1 MSTGTKTVGAVSVEL
16 PAIAALMRC
25 AAKYP
30 DSTFAA
36 SVTDSALTKLDGIAE
51 TLGRVAQV
59 DSRQGAPND
68 AA

>member
-1 MSTGTKTVGAVSVEL
+1 MSTGTRTVEAVSVEL

-25 AAKYP
+25 AAEHP
-30 DSTFAA
+30 GSAFAA
-36 SVTDSALTKLDGIAE
+36 SVTDSALTKLDNIAD